1 MRRSW
6 NDLKIGISGGACL
19 MFAFFL
25 LVLPLR
31 WIFAAVTAA
40 VVHEA
45 CHALAVHLCGGRLHT
60 LTVEKGGVVMVAT
73 PMTAVR
79 GFLCTMAGPLGSALM
94 VLTMPWLPRVAFCS
108 AVHCVYNLLPIYP
121 LDGGRALR
129 CITEKL
135 SPDRQRKICLVTE
148 NICLGLLFGAAVY
161 LTVWKELGLT
171 PLVLAFLLLLRTKS
185 ANSPCNEGKLGLQ

>member
-6 NDLKIGISGGACL
+6 NDLRIGISGGACL

-45 CHALAVHLCGGRLHT
+45 CHAFAVYLCGGRLHT
-60 LTVEKGGVVMVAT
+60 LTVEKGGAVMVAT
-73 PMTAVR
+73 PMTAAR

-94 VLTMPWLPRVAFCS
+94 VLQTGTHPAALKDAVCSPAGTTIEAVEELERKGFRAAIMDAMKVCADKSRTMS
-108 AVHCVYNLLPIYP
+108 
-121 LDGGRALR
+121 
-129 CITEKL
+129 K
-135 SPDRQRKICLVTE
+135 
-148 NICLGLLFGAAVY
+148 
-161 LTVWKELGLT
+161 
-171 PLVLAFLLLLRTKS
+171 
-185 ANSPCNEGKLGLQ
+185 